1 MRGIIGELKQ
11 TPGITVVDMEAGLEL
26 FGRGTPA
33 ASDLLIVVVEP
44 SLWSIHTA
52 ERIIGLARDLGIPK
66 MVAIANKVREQS
78 DVAWIRDTLGA
89 HGVKV
94 VAEVPYDEAVS
105 LADRRMRALIDLAPE
120 SDAVKAIGFVVDAIE
135 DEARHVFGSEPAP
148 ATDGG
153 NGAKHDDGCPWVVDK
168 YVPGAAGHTH

>member
-11 TPGITVVDMEAGLEL
+11 TGGITVVDMEAGLEL

-52 ERIIGLARDLGIPK
+52 ERIIGLARELGIPRL
-66 MVAIANKVREQS
+66 VAIANKVREDS
-78 DVAWIRDTLGA
+78 DVNWIRDTLGE
-89 HGVKV
+89 HGVSV

-105 LADRRMRALIDLAPE
+105 KADRSMRALIDIAPD
-120 SDAVKAIGFVVDAIE
+120 SPAVKAIAGLVDAIE
-135 DEARHVFGSEPAP
+135 DEARHVFGTPAAAP
-148 ATDGG
+148 AG

-168 YVPGAAGHTH
+168 YAPDAAGHTH